1 MSARSGWAAA
11 QAALNAAGDRGL
23 PRQLLIQIAAHVG
36 EVSWETADQT
46 FPLLMRSGHV
56 TGETGRGRWGMTKE
70 SVVVYPG
77 RQRPRGPWSTRVRTV

>member
-11 QAALNAAGDRGL
+11 QAALDAAGDRGL

-46 FPLLMRSGHV
+46 FPLLVRSSYR
-56 TGETGRGRWGMTKE
+56 TGKIGRGVGA
-70 SVVVYPG
+70 
-77 RQRPRGPWSTRVRTV
+77 